1 MRAIETMGPGVV
13 AALLTVAV
21 AACSGGGASEMEM
34 VTVPSGTE
42 LTVQL
47 DQEMS
52 TKSHS
57 QGDEFTAHTAA
68 AVNVGGA
75 AAIPAGSVVRGVV
88 TGVQRADSEGKKGV
102 LKLDFRTV
110 EVRGQS
116 SDLSARVV
124 AANPETRSTSST
136 AEDAAKVG
144 GAAAA
149 GAILG
154 RVIGGDGTGAAVGA
168 AVGAAAGTGIVL
180 ATKDGYAVLPEG
192 SNLRLRTT
200 EPTTVP
206 VSLPEAG
213 SGGGA

>member
-1 MRAIETMGPGVV
+1 MRAIETTRRAGAV
-13 AALLTVAV
+13 LLTVAV
-21 AACSGGGASEMEM
+21 AACSGSGASETET

-42 LTVQL
+42 LTAQL

-57 QGDEFTAHTAA
+57 QGDPFSAHTAA
-68 AVNVGGA
+68 AVAVDGA
-75 AAIPAGSVVRGVV
+75 TAIPAGSTVRGVV
-88 TGVQRADSEGKKGV
+88 TGVQQADAEGKQGV
-102 LKLDFRTV
+102 VKLDIRSI

-116 SDLSARVV
+116 SDLSARIVE
-124 AANPETRSTSST
+124 ANPERRSTSST

-180 ATKDGYAVLPEG
+180 ATKNGYAVLPKG
-192 SNLRLRTT
+192 SSLRLRLTA
-200 EPTTVP
+200 PATVP
-206 VSLPEAG
+206 APRDGG
-213 SGGGA
+213 SQEGA